1 MTRHEAR
8 ENAPVNTP
16 TPAQPEGPSVSH
28 ADDGPG
34 GRDPVTGT
42 APEDGSPPSGD
53 PASGSGEDGPP
64 AAAGDDDYVPL

>member
-1 MTRHEAR
+1 M
-8 ENAPVNTP
+8 NTP

-42 APEDGSPPSGD
+42 APEDGCPQPGD
-53 PASGSGEDGPP
+53 PASGSGEGGSSGEDGPP
-64 AAAGDDDYVPL
+64 ATAGDDDYVPL